1 MSPLKQLQE
10 FGQSPWLDDLRRG
23 MFLDGRFRRLMD
35 EDGICGIT
43 SNPTILAKAILE
55 TDDYREPIARLATR
69 YPDNTALYEALLR
82 EDIRLAADTL
92 MPVYESSGRS
102 DGLVSLEISPELAH
116 DTTASIR
123 EALRLWQAMDR
134 PNIMIKI
141 PATDAGLPVV
151 RELIALGINVNA
163 TLIFSPARYVQ
174 VAEAWQQGLTAR
186 LESGQSIEQIASVAS
201 FFVSRIE
208 TLADRQLAERI
219 KANPDAARLRG
230 KVAVAAAKLAYR
242 EYQRLRDSRE
252 WRMLLEAGARVQ
264 RPLWASTSTKNPE
277 YSDIKYVE
285 ALIGPD
291 TVTTLPLA
299 TIEAYRDHGQ
309 PAPRL
314 TANMPEAEA
323 VLADLNK
330 VGIDFAALARQLE
343 TEGVAK
349 FIASYRQLLAALS
362 QATSS

>member
-1 MSPLKQLQE
+1 VSPVKKLQE

-23 MFLDGRFRRLMD
+23 MFLDGRFRHLMD

-69 YPDNTALYEALLR
+69 YPDNVALYEALLR
-82 EDIRLAADTL
+82 EDIQLAADTL
-92 MPVYESSGRS
+92 RPVYESSGGT

-123 EALRLWQAMDR
+123 EALRLWQVMDR

-141 PATDAGLPVV
+141 PATDAGLPVIC
-151 RELIALGINVNA
+151 ELIALGINVNA

-174 VAEAWQQGLTAR
+174 VAEAWQQGLTTR
-186 LESGQSIEQIASVAS
+186 LDSGQPIDHIASVAS

-208 TLADRQLAERI
+208 TLADRLLAER
-219 KANPDAARLRG
+219 AGTDPDAGQLQG

-242 EYQRLRDSRE
+242 EFQRLCDSRE
-252 WRMLLEAGARVQ
+252 WQTLLQAGARVQ
-264 RPLWASTSTKNPE
+264 RPLWASTSTKNPD
-277 YSDIKYVE
+277 YSDVKYVE

-299 TIEAYRDHGQ
+299 TIEAYRDHGR

-314 TANMPEAEA
+314 TADMAAAEA
-323 VLADLNK
+323 IMTTLPK

-349 FIASYRQLLAALS
+349 FIASYRQLLAALE
-362 QATSS
+362 QATPA